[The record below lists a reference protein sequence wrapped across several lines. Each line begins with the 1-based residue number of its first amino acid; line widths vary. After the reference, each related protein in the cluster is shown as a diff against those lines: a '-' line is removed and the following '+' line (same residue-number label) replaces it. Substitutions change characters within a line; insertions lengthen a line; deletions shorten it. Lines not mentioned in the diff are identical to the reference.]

1 LDFGL
6 ILPELIV
13 AGTGIAAL
21 LLDLFLAPTPERKKG
36 TPGRG
41 WAIASDAA
49 APGRGRAI
57 ASDAAPAKSAP
68 AEGAAARR
76 TADPAGKHRAAPD
89 PTAKRRAVG
98 YLSLAGLAAALV
110 FAVRLVAVA
119 QSGPNGGAPVITG
132 PLAGM
137 LVVDLLA
144 VLLKVTFIA
153 VGIGVSLL
161 GVDFALKRGLP
172 VGEFFALTLFAVL
185 GMMLMAASRDLI
197 MIYLGLETTAISC
210 YALAG
215 LLRGDPKSGEAA
227 LKYFLTGA
235 LASAIILFGMA
246 LVYGGT
252 GTTNLSA
259 LPGHGAVLLGEG
271 GLFPQAKPIALVGL
285 VMLIAGFGFKLAA
298 VPFHFWAPDAYE
310 GAPTPV
316 TAFFSVGPK
325 AAAFAAALRI
335 FGPVLMISGPA
346 RAGGPTSTV
355 LALLFTILAVVT
367 MTVGNLT
374 AMSQKNIKRMLAYSS
389 IAHAG
394 YLMVGFAVASPLGYA
409 AMIYYLLA
417 YAATNLGVFAVVIW
431 LNNRG
436 TGDDISDYAGLGRRA
451 PLAAL
456 AMVICFLSLIGIPP
470 TAGFFGKFYLFLAAI
485 GGGMTWLAVVMVI
498 NTAIS
503 VGYYYGVVRQLYLV
517 GAGTRSEGVAAGASP
532 AGVSGDGVAAGE
544 AVAVSTPGE
553 AVPAAV
559 SAAVPVAVATTPVKG
574 TPLVGLALGIAV
586 AAILVLGFLFEPL
599 ARLAGLAGVGL

>member
-1 LDFGL
+1 MDFGL

-21 LLDLFLAPTPERKKG
+21 LLDLFLAPTPERKEG

-41 WAIASDAA
+41 RAIASDAA
-49 APGRGRAI
+49 APGRGRAV
-57 ASDAAPAKSAP
+57 AAEAGARSAP
-68 AEGAAARR
+68 AEGVAARR
-76 TADPAGKHRAAPD
+76 AADLAGKHRAAPD

-98 YLSLAGLAAALV
+98 YLSLAGLVAALV

-137 LVVDLLA
+137 LVVDPLA
-144 VLLKVTFIA
+144 VLLKITFIA

-161 GVDFALKRGLP
+161 GVDFALKRGMP

-316 TAFFSVGPK
+316 TAFFSIGPK

-374 AMSQKNIKRMLAYSS
+374 ALSQKNIKRMLAYSS

-517 GAGTRSEGVAAGASP
+517 GAGTRSEGVAAGVSA
-532 AGVSGDGVAAGE
+532 AGVSGDG
-544 AVAVSTPGE
+544 AVAVSAPGE
-553 AVPAAV
+553 AAPAA
-559 SAAVPVAVATTPVKG
+559 APVAVPTTPVKG

>member
-1 LDFGL
+1 MNFGL

-21 LLDLFLAPTPERKKG
+21 LLDLFLAPTPERKEG
-36 TPGRG
+36 TPGRR
-41 WAIASDAA
+41 ATVAA
-49 APGRGRAI
+49 EAGAR
-57 ASDAAPAKSAP
+57 SAP
-68 AEGAAARR
+68 AEVAAARR
-76 TADPAGKHRAAPD
+76 AADLAGKHRAAPD
-89 PTAKRRAVG
+89 PTARRRAVG
-98 YLSLAGLAAALV
+98 YLSLAGLVAALV

-119 QSGPNGGAPVITG
+119 QSGPNGGAPVISG

-144 VLLKVTFIA
+144 VLLKITFIA
-153 VGIGVSLL
+153 VGIGVALL
-161 GVDFALKRGLP
+161 GVDFAARRGLP
-172 VGEFFALTLFAVL
+172 VGEFFALMLFAVL

-215 LLRGDPKSGEAA
+215 LLRDDPKSGEAA

-316 TAFFSVGPK
+316 TAFLSVGPK

-374 AMSQKNIKRMLAYSS
+374 AMNQKNIKRMLAYSS

-394 YLMVGFAVASPLGYA
+394 YLMVGFAVASPIGYA

-417 YAATNLGVFAVVIW
+417 YAATNLGAFAVVVW
-431 LNNRG
+431 LNNQG

-498 NTAIS
+498 NSAIS

-517 GAGTRSEGVAAGASP
+517 GGGTRSEGVAAGAS
-532 AGVSGDGVAAGE
+532 AGGRTGDGAAAGE
-544 AVAVSTPGE
+544 AVAVSAPGE
-553 AVPAAV
+553 AAPVVLAA
-559 SAAVPVAVATTPVKG
+559 PVAVPTAPVKG
-574 TPLVGLALGIAV
+574 TPLVGLALGLAV